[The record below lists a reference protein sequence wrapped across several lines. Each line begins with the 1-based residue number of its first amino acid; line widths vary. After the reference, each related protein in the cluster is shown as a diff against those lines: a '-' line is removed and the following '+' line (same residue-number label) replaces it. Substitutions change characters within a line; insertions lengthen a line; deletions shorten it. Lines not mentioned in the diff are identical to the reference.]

1 MINKIVWYPIEC
13 EHGWDC
19 CPICDGILTN
29 IDVDVATGQPTKV
42 VKKLT
47 DFKKEDDDGSVR

>member
-1 MINKIVWYPIEC
+1 MVNKIIWYPIEC

-29 IDVDVATGQPTKV
+29 IDVDAATGQPTKV

-47 DFKKEDDDGSVR
+47 DYKEDDDNQS